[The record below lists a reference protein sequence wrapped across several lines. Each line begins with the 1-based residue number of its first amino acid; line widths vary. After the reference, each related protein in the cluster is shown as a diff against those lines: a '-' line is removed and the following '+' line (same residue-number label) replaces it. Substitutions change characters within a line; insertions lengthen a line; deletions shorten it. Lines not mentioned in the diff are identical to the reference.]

1 VGVSTAY
8 AQAPPCDTTA
18 LLYERHSSRIFG
30 FCLSRLGSR
39 EDAEDALQLTFLNAQ
54 RGLGRGVVPEYE
66 LAWLFKIAQNVCHN
80 RHQSAKRRGRVEA
93 PHDLDSLQDVIA
105 SPERGGSGVSLG
117 ELTQALG
124 TIPARQRKALLL
136 REFQGY
142 SYEEIAAE
150 LDVSVAA
157 VETLLFRARRAV
169 AQQLEQTGATQSRGR
184 SAIAVVFEVFQW
196 LFKGGAAPLK
206 LAAVAATVA
215 TTASLAI
222 VPAVRDGRPAAPPVQ
237 KLPLFTTSLVPQR
250 GQERNRPATEIPRRA
265 ASRPQIAGEVK
276 ATPTAPAV
284 ADASLRTSQT
294 PTSKPGPPAAGAKAP
309 GATTPALTATTPALP
324 PITVPEV
331 TVPAVSLPDVQL
343 PEVKLPAV
351 QVPAVQLPA
360 VQLPPVQLPKLP

>member
-8 AQAPPCDTTA
+8 AQAPPRDTTA

-54 RGLGRGVVPEYE
+54 RGLGRGVVPDYE

-80 RHQSAKRRGRVEA
+80 RYQSAKRRGRVEA

-105 SPERGGSGVSLG
+105 SPERAGSGVSLG

-169 AQQLEQTGATQSRGR
+169 AQQLEQTDATQSRGR
-184 SAIAVVFEVFQW
+184 SAVAVVFEAFQW

-215 TTASLAI
+215 TTASLAV

-237 KLPLFTTSLVPQR
+237 RLPLFTTSVLPQR
-250 GQERNRPATEIPRRA
+250 GQERSRSVTEIPRRA
-265 ASRPQIAGEVK
+265 ASRPQVAGNVT
-276 ATPTAPAV
+276 ATPTVPAV
-284 ADASLRTSQT
+284 ATVLPQASQA
-294 PTSKPGPPAAGAKAP
+294 PMSKPSSPPADAKAP
-309 GATTPALTATTPALP
+309 IATIPAPTAATPTLPA
-324 PITVPEV
+324 ITLPEV
-331 TVPAVSLPDVQL
+331 TVPSVSLPVGQV

-351 QVPAVQLPA
+351 QLPNVQLP
-360 VQLPPVQLPKLP
+360 VVQLPKLP

>member
-1 VGVSTAY
+1 MSTAY
-8 AQAPPCDTTA
+8 AQAPPRDTTA
-18 LLYERHSSRIFG
+18 QLYERHSSRIFG

-54 RGLGRGVVPEYE
+54 RGLGRGVVPDHE

-184 SAIAVVFEVFQW
+184 SAVAVVFEVFQW

-215 TTASLAI
+215 TTASLAV

-237 KLPLFTTSLVPQR
+237 KLPVLDLGRAAARPGAKQSRYRDSSPRGVTTSGRRR
-250 GQERNRPATEIPRRA
+250 GHGDAHGSGGCGCFAADVAGANVEAEPSGRREGADRDDPA
-265 ASRPQIAGEVK
+265 
-276 ATPTAPAV
+276 PTAARRRCRRSPCP
-284 ADASLRTSQT
+284 R
-294 PTSKPGPPAAGAKAP
+294 
-309 GATTPALTATTPALP
+309 
-324 PITVPEV
+324 
-331 TVPAVSLPDVQL
+331 
-343 PEVKLPAV
+343 
-351 QVPAVQLPA
+351 
-360 VQLPPVQLPKLP
+360 

>member
-1 VGVSTAY
+1 MSTAY
-8 AQAPPCDTTA
+8 AQAPPRDAIA

-39 EDAEDALQLTFLNAQ
+39 EDAEDAMQMTFLNAQ
-54 RGLGRGVVPEYE
+54 RGLGRGVVPEFE

-142 SYEEIAAE
+142 SYDEIAAE
-150 LDVSVAA
+150 LDVTVAA

-184 SAIAVVFEVFQW
+184 SAVAVVFEVFQW

-215 TTASLAI
+215 TTASLAV
-222 VPAVRDGRPAAPPVQ
+222 VPAVRDGHPAAPPVQ
-237 KLPLFTTSLVPQR
+237 MLPALNSVVPQR
-250 GQERNRPATEIPRRA
+250 GQERSSALTEIPRRG
-265 ASRPQIAGEVK
+265 ASRPQVAGQVT
-276 ATPTAPAV
+276 ATPTVPAA
-284 ADASLRTSQT
+284 ADASLQTSQT
-294 PTSKPGPPAAGAKAP
+294 PTSKPRLPAADVKAP
-309 GATTPALTATTPALP
+309 TVTTPAPTAAAPALP
-324 PITVPEV
+324 AITVPEV
-331 TVPAVSLPDVQL
+331 TVPAVNLPDVQL

-351 QVPAVQLPA
+351 QVPAVQLPP
-360 VQLPPVQLPKLP
+360 VQLPAVQLPKLP

>member
-8 AQAPPCDTTA
+8 AQAPPRDTTA
-18 LLYERHSSRIFG
+18 QLYERHSSRIFG

-54 RGLGRGVVPEYE
+54 RGLGRGVVPDHE

-150 LDVSVAA
+150 LDISVAA

-169 AQQLEQTGATQSRGR
+169 AQQLEQTGATQGRGR
-184 SAIAVVFEVFQW
+184 SAVAVVFEGFQW

-222 VPAVRDGRPAAPPVQ
+222 VPAVRDGRPAAPAVQ
-237 KLPLFTTSLVPQR
+237 KLPLFTTSVLPQR
-250 GQERNRPATEIPRRA
+250 DQERNRPATEIPRRV
-265 ASRPQIAGEVK
+265 ASRPQIAGQVT

-284 ADASLRTSQT
+284 ADASLQT
-294 PTSKPGPPAAGAKAP
+294 PTSKPSPPGADVKAP
-309 GATTPALTATTPALP
+309 TATTPAPTATVPALP

-331 TVPAVSLPDVQL
+331 TVPAVSLPAVQL

-360 VQLPPVQLPKLP
+360 VQLPPVVLPKLP

>member
-1 VGVSTAY
+1 MSTAY
-8 AQAPPCDTTA
+8 AQAPPRDTTA

-66 LAWLFKIAQNVCHN
+66 LAWLFKIARNVCHN
-80 RHQSAKRRGRVEA
+80 RHQSAKRRDRVEA

-105 SPERGGSGVSLG
+105 SPDHGGSGVSLG

-142 SYEEIAAE
+142 SYEEIAVE

-157 VETLLFRARRAV
+157 VETLLFRARRSV
-169 AQQLEQTGATQSRGR
+169 AQMLEQTGATQSRGR
-184 SAIAVVFEVFQW
+184 TAVAVGFEVFQW

-206 LAAVAATVA
+206 LAAVAAAVA
-215 TTASLAI
+215 TTSSLAV
-222 VPAVRDGRPAAPPVQ
+222 VPAVRDGHPAALPVQ
-237 KLPLFTTSLVPQR
+237 KLPALDSVVPQR
-250 GQERNRPATEIPRRA
+250 GQERNGPISQTLRRG
-265 ASRPQIAGEVK
+265 ASRPQVAGDVT
-276 ATPTAPAV
+276 ATPTVPTWDV
-284 ADASLRTSQT
+284 SRQTSLT
-294 PTSKPGPPAAGAKAP
+294 PTLKPRAQAADVKAP
-309 GATTPALTATTPALP
+309 IATTPAPTAAAPALP
-324 PITVPEV
+324 AI
-331 TVPAVSLPDVQL
+331 TVPAVTVPPVIVLDVQL

-351 QVPAVQLPA
+351 QVPAVQLP
-360 VQLPPVQLPKLP
+360 KLP

>member
-8 AQAPPCDTTA
+8 AQAPPRDTTA

-39 EDAEDALQLTFLNAQ
+39 EDAEDALQMTFLNAQ

-105 SPERGGSGVSLG
+105 SPERGSGVSLG
-117 ELTQALG
+117 DLTQTLG

-150 LDVSVAA
+150 LDVTIAA

-184 SAIAVVFEVFQW
+184 SAVAVVFEVFQW
-196 LFKGGAAPLK
+196 LFKGGTAPLK

-215 TTASLAI
+215 TTASLAV
-222 VPAVRDGRPAAPPVQ
+222 VPAIRDGRPAAPPLQ
-237 KLPLFTTSLVPQR
+237 KLPVLTSVVPQR
-250 GQERNRPATEIPRRA
+250 GQERSRAVTEIPHRA
-265 ASRPQIAGEVK
+265 ASRPQAAGNVT
-276 ATPTAPAV
+276 ATPTVPVAGDPSLQTSQAPTPKPGARA
-284 ADASLRTSQT
+284 ADAEAPTLTSAA
-294 PTSKPGPPAAGAKAP
+294 PTVTAPVVPG
-309 GATTPALTATTPALP
+309 
-324 PITVPEV
+324 ITVPEVTVHEV

-351 QVPAVQLPA
+351 QLPTVQLPA
-360 VQLPPVQLPKLP
+360 VQLPKLP

>member
-1 VGVSTAY
+1 MSTAY
-8 AQAPPCDTTA
+8 VQAPPRDATA

-54 RGLGRGVVPEYE
+54 RGLGRGVIPEFE

-93 PHDLDSLQDVIA
+93 PNDLDSLQDVIA
-105 SPERGGSGVSLG
+105 SPERGGSGVSPG

-169 AQQLEQTGATQSRGR
+169 AQQLEQAGVTQSRGR
-184 SAIAVVFEVFQW
+184 SAVAVVVEAFQW

-215 TTASLAI
+215 TTASLAV

-237 KLPLFTTSLVPQR
+237 KLPVLTPIVPQR
-250 GQERNRPATEIPRRA
+250 GQERSRPVTEIARRA
-265 ASRPQIAGEVK
+265 GSRSQVAGNVTPTPTVPAAAAAPMQTPQ
-276 ATPTAPAV
+276 TPTAKPSPLA
-284 ADASLRTSQT
+284 AD
-294 PTSKPGPPAAGAKAP
+294 AKAP
-309 GATTPALTATTPALP
+309 TVTIPTPTAAARALP
-324 PITVPEV
+324 AITVPEV
-331 TVPAVSLPDVQL
+331 TVSAVSLPGAQLPEVKVPEVKLPEVQLPDVQL
-343 PEVKLPAV
+343 PKLP
-351 QVPAVQLPA
+351 
-360 VQLPPVQLPKLP
+360 

>member
-8 AQAPPCDTTA
+8 AQAPPRDTTA

-54 RGLGRGVVPEYE
+54 RGLGRGVVPDYE

-80 RHQSAKRRGRVEA
+80 RYQSAKRRGRVEA

-105 SPERGGSGVSLG
+105 SPERAGSGVSLG

-169 AQQLEQTGATQSRGR
+169 AQQLEQTDATQSRGR
-184 SAIAVVFEVFQW
+184 SAVAVVFEAFQW

-215 TTASLAI
+215 TTASLAV

-237 KLPLFTTSLVPQR
+237 RLPLFTTSVLPQR
-250 GQERNRPATEIPRRA
+250 GQERSRSVTEIPRRA
-265 ASRPQIAGEVK
+265 ASRPQVAGNVT
-276 ATPTAPAV
+276 ATPTVPAV
-284 ADASLRTSQT
+284 ATVLPQASQA
-294 PTSKPGPPAAGAKAP
+294 PMSKPSSPPADAKAP
-309 GATTPALTATTPALP
+309 IATIPAPTAATPTLPA
-324 PITVPEV
+324 ITLPEV
-331 TVPAVSLPDVQL
+331 TVPSVSLPVVQV

-351 QVPAVQLPA
+351 QLPNVQLP
-360 VQLPPVQLPKLP
+360 VVQLPKLP

>member
-1 VGVSTAY
+1 VSTAY
-8 AQAPPCDTTA
+8 AQAPPRDTTA

-39 EDAEDALQLTFLNAQ
+39 EDAEDALQMTFLNAQ

-93 PHDLDSLQDVIA
+93 PRDLDSLQDVIA

-117 ELTQALG
+117 ELTHALG

-150 LDVSVAA
+150 LDVTVAA

-184 SAIAVVFEVFQW
+184 SAVAVVFEAFQW

-206 LAAVAATVA
+206 LAAVAGTVA
-215 TTASLAI
+215 TTASLAV
-222 VPAVRDGRPAAPPVQ
+222 VPAVRDGRPAAPAVQ
-237 KLPLFTTSLVPQR
+237 KLPALTAIVPQR
-250 GQERNRPATEIPRRA
+250 GQVRSRPGGEVLRRA
-265 ASRPQIAGEVK
+265 PSRPRGVPDVSAAVAPAEVSTPDAQTAPTTPSSRAAGSKSTAPTVTVPD
-276 ATPTAPAV
+276 ATTVTVPDATAPAV
-284 ADASLRTSQT
+284 TL
-294 PTSKPGPPAAGAKAP
+294 PA
-309 GATTPALTATTPALP
+309 
-324 PITVPEV
+324 IRVPQVE
-331 TVPAVSLPDVQL
+331 VPAVDLPNVKLPQVTLPELQL
-343 PEVKLPAV
+343 PET
-351 QVPAVQLPA
+351 QLPS
-360 VQLPPVQLPKLP
+360 VQLPKLP

>member
-1 VGVSTAY
+1 MSTAY
-8 AQAPPCDTTA
+8 AQAPPRDTTA

-54 RGLGRGVVPEYE
+54 RGLGRGVVPEFE

-93 PHDLDSLQDVIA
+93 PQDLDSLQDVIA
-105 SPERGGSGVSLG
+105 SPERAGSGVSLG

-124 TIPARQRKALLL
+124 MIRARQRKALLL

-184 SAIAVVFEVFQW
+184 SAVAVVFEAFQW

-215 TTASLAI
+215 TTASLAV
-222 VPAVRDGRPAAPPVQ
+222 VPAVRDDRPAAPPVQ
-237 KLPLFTTSLVPQR
+237 KLPALTSILPQR
-250 GQERNRPATEIPRRA
+250 GQERSRAVTEVHRRA
-265 ASRPQIAGEVK
+265 VSRPQVAGDVT
-276 ATPTAPAV
+276 ATPTVPAV
-284 ADASLRTSQT
+284 ATVSPQASQAPVSKLSAPPNGVKVPTATIPAPTAAT
-294 PTSKPGPPAAGAKAP
+294 PTLPA
-309 GATTPALTATTPALP
+309 
-324 PITVPEV
+324 ITVPEV
-331 TVPAVSLPDVQL
+331 TVPSVSLPVVQV

-351 QVPAVQLPA
+351 QLPDVQLP
-360 VQLPPVQLPKLP
+360 VVQLPKLP